1 MDERIFPLKAVKLL
15 FDATKTI
22 IPVITGFLV
31 VFSGTLGSSW
41 VGVSVA
47 REHLVTIAAVA
58 LLGLGSLGCWTG
70 VMPFCIMAVDRQNV
84 RLFRLGQF
92 CARFGHVKFS

>member
-58 LLGLGSLGCWTG
+58 LLGLGSLGC
-70 VMPFCIMAVDRQNV
+70 
-84 RLFRLGQF
+84 
-92 CARFGHVKFS
+92 